1 MEVAMEGSHLGR
13 RKSARRS
20 ESAELLEK
28 PDSDLLSQMYHIRN
42 DDLADAL
49 ATNESEHSNV
59 STSSAASG
67 STAAT
72 SASLLD
78 AQGFVSKQ
86 NPTHNA
92 ASVASNTDMRPP
104 ESPGV
109 GSSAS
114 RKRKAP
120 MASSEEID
128 AELRR
133 AAEQLVGRPIEDIVE
148 TLRRQ
153 DSPSGRGHGNERTKQ
168 TFGMAW
174 LMKFCELNEQSSVL
188 RSRIYARYVT
198 MCSQHN
204 VRPMNPASF
213 GKLVRVIYPDLT
225 TRRLGVRGQSKYH
238 YCGIRLTGEAEEV
251 STPGPGSPD
260 RAFTPELTPFDS
272 PYGFR
277 GKTETPDYALG
288 LNMMSQP
295 GTPQQQQHIQ
305 NQQQQQQQHQ
315 QHVQNQQQ
323 HIQNQ
328 QQQHHLQ
335 NQHQQHQQHQHA
347 HIMGTPQPGVP
358 DLRFVSN
365 LTEVSLSEGYD
376 SLMLPSMEPYLPLGT
391 DSDTANTLAALY
403 KAHCQSLV
411 ESLRFMHIRKFL
423 HIHGA
428 FIGGLTST
436 VQKLYRH
443 ESLQPWVAKADW
455 IMYKDM
461 VQMLSPLALQEIPP
475 QVLSGLKSL
484 SQYLPEYLKSSLCK
498 TSPGFVET
506 KLKPAR
512 AFASLLM
519 RLVRV
524 SELAL
529 NAGKLLASDHDRAVM
544 KDDWIKYVDSGL
556 IVARD
561 VPCSS
566 QEVTK
571 ILDVDLPQLLDYK
584 DPVASAIV
592 EHWAM
597 YLMTLP
603 QRFTNVYPHMFL
615 LYMNAVFTAAL
626 REIFLNGGDGFGA
639 WMVVRCWV
647 DEWMGWTA
655 EQGGFLSADHTK
667 ETNKHESK
675 EEGTSHGNNPA
686 KFLDMTV
693 GMLKPTHK
701 DA

>member
-1 MEVAMEGSHLGR
+1 MDGSRNGR

-20 ESAELLEK
+20 SPHDLLEK
-28 PDSDLLSQMYHIRN
+28 QDSDLLSHMYNMRPDDPLAEALTN
-42 DDLADAL
+42 D
-49 ATNESEHSNV
+49 SEHSNI
-59 STSSAASG
+59 STSSAASA

-72 SASLLD
+72 SASIMEP
-78 AQGFVSKQ
+78 QMEPQ
-86 NPTHNA
+86 MENYTQ
-92 ASVASNTDMRPP
+92 MRPP
-104 ESPGV
+104 ESPLP
-109 GSSAS
+109 GSAASS
-114 RKRKAP
+114 RKRKASLV
-120 MASSEEID
+120 SSDEID
-128 AELRR
+128 AEVRR
-133 AAEQLVGRPIEDIVE
+133 AAEGLVPLPIEDMVE
-148 TLRRQ
+148 ALRRQ
-153 DSPSGRGHGNERTKQ
+153 DSPSGRGNERTKQ
-168 TFGMAW
+168 MFGMAW
-174 LMKFCELNEQSSVL
+174 LMKFCELQPQSSVL

-213 GKLVRVIYPDLT
+213 GKLVRVIYPSLT

-238 YCGIRLTGEAEEV
+238 YCGIRLTGEAEES
-251 STPGPGSPD
+251 STPAPGSPD
-260 RAFTPELTPFDS
+260 RAYTPELTPFDS
-272 PYGFR
+272 PYGYR

-288 LNMMSQP
+288 LTPVMGSQP
-295 GTPQQQQHIQ
+295 GTP
-305 NQQQQQQQHQ
+305 HQ
-315 QHVQNQQQ
+315 SGGHPN
-323 HIQNQ
+323 HMSA
-328 QQQHHLQ
+328 
-335 NQHQQHQQHQHA
+335 A
-347 HIMGTPQPGVP
+347 HMGQMGTPGPGIP

-376 SLMLPSMEPYLPLGT
+376 SLLLPPMEPYLPLGT
-391 DSDTANTLAALY
+391 DADTASTLAALY

-436 VQKLYRH
+436 VQKLLRH
-443 ESLQPWVAKADW
+443 ESLRPWVAKADW

-484 SQYLPEYLKSSLCK
+484 SQYLPEYLKSSLAK
-498 TSPGFVET
+498 LPPGFTET

-512 AFASLLM
+512 VFASLLM

-544 KDDWIKYVDSGL
+544 KNDWVKYVDSGL
-556 IVARD
+556 IVGRD

-603 QRFTNVYPHMFL
+603 SRFTHVHPHMFL

-655 EQGGFLSADHTK
+655 EQGTFLSAEHKDV
-667 ETNKHESK
+667 KHENK
-675 EEGTSHGNNPA
+675 DDGNQGNPA
-686 KFLDMTV
+686 KFLDMNV
-693 GMLKPTHK
+693 GLLKPTHK

>member
-1 MEVAMEGSHLGR
+1 M
-13 RKSARRS
+13 
-20 ESAELLEK
+20 
-28 PDSDLLSQMYHIRN
+28 P
-42 DDLADAL
+42 LA
-49 ATNESEHSNV
+49 
-59 STSSAASG
+59 
-67 STAAT
+67 
-72 SASLLD
+72 
-78 AQGFVSKQ
+78 
-86 NPTHNA
+86 
-92 ASVASNTDMRPP
+92 
-104 ESPGV
+104 
-109 GSSAS
+109 
-114 RKRKAP
+114 
-120 MASSEEID
+120 
-128 AELRR
+128 
-133 AAEQLVGRPIEDIVE
+133 
-148 TLRRQ
+148 
-153 DSPSGRGHGNERTKQ
+153 
-168 TFGMAW
+168 
-174 LMKFCELNEQSSVL
+174 
-188 RSRIYARYVT
+188 
-198 MCSQHN
+198 
-204 VRPMNPASF
+204 
-213 GKLVRVIYPDLT
+213 
-225 TRRLGVRGQSKYH
+225 
-238 YCGIRLTGEAEEV
+238 
-251 STPGPGSPD
+251 
-260 RAFTPELTPFDS
+260 
-272 PYGFR
+272 
-277 GKTETPDYALG
+277 
-288 LNMMSQP
+288 
-295 GTPQQQQHIQ
+295 QQHSQ
-305 NQQQQQQQHQ
+305 LQQ
-315 QHVQNQQQ
+315 
-323 HIQNQ
+323 I
-328 QQQHHLQ
+328 
-335 NQHQQHQQHQHA
+335 
-347 HIMGTPQPGVP
+347 P

-365 LTEVSLSEGYD
+365 LTEISLSEGYD
-376 SLMLPSMEPYLPLGT
+376 SLQLPSMEPYLPLGT
-391 DSDTANTLAALY
+391 DPDTANTLAALY

-428 FIGGLTST
+428 FIGGLTVT

-443 ESLQPWVAKADW
+443 EALQPWVAKADW

-544 KDDWIKYVDSGL
+544 KNDWIKYVDSGL

-571 ILDVDLPQLLDYK
+571 ILDVDLPHLLDYK

-603 QRFTNVYPHMFL
+603 SRFTNVYPHMFL

-655 EQGGFLSADHTK
+655 EQGTFLADHK
-667 ETNKHESK
+667 EGK
-675 EEGTSHGNNPA
+675 EDGKDEGGNPA
-686 KFLDMTV
+686 KFLDM
-693 GMLKPTHK
+693 GLLKGHK

>member
-1 MEVAMEGSHLGR
+1 MDGSHNGR
-13 RKSARRS
+13 RKCARRS

-28 PDSDLLSQMYHIRN
+28 PDSDLLTQMYHMRN
-42 DDLADAL
+42 DDPLTDAL
-49 ATNESEHSNV
+49 NNNESEHSNV
-59 STSSAASG
+59 STSSAASA

-72 SASLLD
+72 SASMMD
-78 AQGFVSKQ
+78 QQVYNTKQ
-86 NPTHNA
+86 NTTNNNVTPA
-92 ASVASNTDMRPP
+92 PSNTDMRPP
-104 ESPGV
+104 ESPGP

-133 AAEQLVGRPIEDIVE
+133 AAEQLVGLPIEDIVE

-153 DSPSGRGHGNERTKQ
+153 DSPTGRGHGNERTKQ

-260 RAFTPELTPFDS
+260 RAFTPEMTPFDS

-288 LNMMSQP
+288 LNSMMASQP
-295 GTPQQQQHIQ
+295 GTPQQHIQ
-305 NQQQQQQQHQ
+305 NHQQQQQHQLQQNHQQHHQQNHQQNHQQQQQQHQ
-315 QHVQNQQQ
+315 Q
-323 HIQNQ
+323 Q
-328 QQQHHLQ
+328 QQQ
-335 NQHQQHQQHQHA
+335 QHA

-411 ESLRFMHIRKFL
+411 ESLRFT
-423 HIHGA
+423 G
-428 FIGGLTST
+428 
-436 VQKLYRH
+436 
-443 ESLQPWVAKADW
+443 
-455 IMYKDM
+455 
-461 VQMLSPLALQEIPP
+461 
-475 QVLSGLKSL
+475 
-484 SQYLPEYLKSSLCK
+484 
-498 TSPGFVET
+498 
-506 KLKPAR
+506 
-512 AFASLLM
+512 
-519 RLVRV
+519 
-524 SELAL
+524 
-529 NAGKLLASDHDRAVM
+529 
-544 KDDWIKYVDSGL
+544 
-556 IVARD
+556 
-561 VPCSS
+561 
-566 QEVTK
+566 
-571 ILDVDLPQLLDYK
+571 
-584 DPVASAIV
+584 
-592 EHWAM
+592 
-597 YLMTLP
+597 
-603 QRFTNVYPHMFL
+603 
-615 LYMNAVFTAAL
+615 
-626 REIFLNGGDGFGA
+626 
-639 WMVVRCWV
+639 
-647 DEWMGWTA
+647 
-655 EQGGFLSADHTK
+655 
-667 ETNKHESK
+667 
-675 EEGTSHGNNPA
+675 
-686 KFLDMTV
+686 
-693 GMLKPTHK
+693 
-701 DA
+701 

>member
-1 MEVAMEGSHLGR
+1 
-13 RKSARRS
+13 
-20 ESAELLEK
+20 
-28 PDSDLLSQMYHIRN
+28 
-42 DDLADAL
+42 
-49 ATNESEHSNV
+49 
-59 STSSAASG
+59 
-67 STAAT
+67 
-72 SASLLD
+72 
-78 AQGFVSKQ
+78 
-86 NPTHNA
+86 
-92 ASVASNTDMRPP
+92 
-104 ESPGV
+104 
-109 GSSAS
+109 
-114 RKRKAP
+114 
-120 MASSEEID
+120 
-128 AELRR
+128 
-133 AAEQLVGRPIEDIVE
+133 
-148 TLRRQ
+148 
-153 DSPSGRGHGNERTKQ
+153 
-168 TFGMAW
+168 
-174 LMKFCELNEQSSVL
+174 
-188 RSRIYARYVT
+188 
-198 MCSQHN
+198 
-204 VRPMNPASF
+204 
-213 GKLVRVIYPDLT
+213 
-225 TRRLGVRGQSKYH
+225 
-238 YCGIRLTGEAEEV
+238 
-251 STPGPGSPD
+251 
-260 RAFTPELTPFDS
+260 
-272 PYGFR
+272 
-277 GKTETPDYALG
+277 
-288 LNMMSQP
+288 
-295 GTPQQQQHIQ
+295 
-305 NQQQQQQQHQ
+305 
-315 QHVQNQQQ
+315 
-323 HIQNQ
+323 
-328 QQQHHLQ
+328 
-335 NQHQQHQQHQHA
+335 
-347 HIMGTPQPGVP
+347 MGTPQPGVP

-544 KDDWIKYVDSGL
+544 KNDWIKYVDSGL

-603 QRFTNVYPHMFL
+603 SRFTNVYPHMFL

-655 EQGGFLSADHTK
+655 EQGTFLSADHNK
-667 ETNKHESK
+667 EVNKHENK
-675 EEGTSHGNNPA
+675 EGTPHGNPA

-693 GMLKPTHK
+693 GLLKPTHK